1 MTLQEF
7 ISSKILTDSFGITEA
22 ISSGKYRKLGF
33 PFENGT
39 IPDKENLVNWL
50 EANGYKEVDTN
61 HRSFTYE
68 LDKSDYAKVSRL
80 TGNKKTNIYTTGM
93 YAGAPS
99 HWVSFGNEDC
109 IITIRTSDMSNSRTH
124 FSYDQFFARI
134 YDPKNEKYDEVLLTD
149 MDDVVA
155 TIDRYLN
162 I

>member
-7 ISSKILTDSFGITEA
+7 INEA

-39 IPDKENLVNWL
+39 IPDKETLVNWL

-61 HRSFTYE
+61 HRSFTNE
-68 LDKSDYAKVSRL
+68 LDKSDYDKVSRL
-80 TGNKKTNIYTTGM
+80 TRNKKTNIYTTGR
-93 YAGAPS
+93 YAGAPT

-109 IITIRTSDMSNSRTH
+109 MITIRTSDMSNAVTH
-124 FSYDQFFARI
+124 FSYEQFFARI
-134 YDPKNEKYDEVLLTD
+134 YDPKNEKYDEVLLRD
-149 MDDVVA
+149 MDDVAA

>member
-7 ISSKILTDSFGITEA
+7 INEA

-33 PFENGT
+33 PFENGN
-39 IPDKENLVNWL
+39 IPDKETLVNWL

-61 HRSFTYE
+61 HRSIIYE
-68 LDKSDYAKVSRL
+68 LNKSDYDKVSRL
-80 TGNKKTNIYTTGM
+80 TGNKKTNIYTTGR
-93 YAGAPS
+93 YAGAPT
-99 HWVSFGNEDC
+99 HWVSFGNEDY
-109 IITIRTSDMSNSRTH
+109 IITIRTSDMSKVVTH
-124 FSYDQFFARI
+124 FSCDQLFARI
-134 YDPKNEKYDEVLLTD
+134 YNPKDEEYDEVLLTD

>member
-7 ISSKILTDSFGITEA
+7 INEA

-61 HRSFTYE
+61 HRSIIHE
-68 LDKSDYAKVSRL
+68 LDKSDYDIVSKMTR
-80 TGNKKTNIYTTGM
+80 NKKTNIYTTGR
-93 YAGAPS
+93 YAATPT

-109 IITIRTSDMSNSRTH
+109 MITIRTSDMSKGGTH
-124 FSYDQFFARI
+124 FSYEQFFARI
-134 YDPKNEKYDEVLLTD
+134 YDPKNEKYDEVLLMY

>member
-7 ISSKILTDSFGITEA
+7 INEA

-33 PFENGT
+33 PFKNGT
-39 IPDKENLVNWL
+39 IPDKETLVNWL

-61 HRSFTYE
+61 HRSIIYE
-68 LDKSDYAKVSRL
+68 LDKSDYDRVSKMTR
-80 TGNKKTNIYTTGM
+80 NKKTKIYTTGQ
-93 YAGAPS
+93 YAGAPT

-109 IITIRTSDMSNSRTH
+109 MITIRTSDMSNAVTH
-124 FSYDQFFARI
+124 FSYEQLFARI

-149 MDDVVA
+149 IDDVVA